1 MTIISKFQRID
12 TSCIEYVHPWTNSCA
27 EATAGLFLHSILA
40 SLRIYVTAYVLTMLM
55 KGKIPSKK
63 DIKYTILG
71 IIQSTAFLSCH
82 AFGYSLTL
90 CCLRKIIGNFNF
102 LTVSFIPSF
111 LSSIGAILVERPS
124 RRSLLSLYVTNVAS
138 ETLFRMAV
146 WRKWVTPIK
155 YGEVVIFSFSCA
167 LLLYLYRS
175 SHNEK
180 DSIYSLLRFFV
191 GPYEEK
197 GYEREGR
204 DVNSPRL
211 TLLSSVLNY
220 GGSHP
225 LCPHPHSCLHYW
237 LKNGAKLFS
246 IGCGLQ
252 LSLKLLLQ
260 MNKIMKRPKVA
271 LRNVFQLDTLRLGAF
286 FAGFGG
292 LFRVISCSLR
302 RLRNHDSEVHAV
314 PAGLT
319 AGLAFFFFRDN
330 TAALY
335 AMWKTIQ
342 IFYNMGVDKGHL
354 PPFPGGSVFV
364 HAFATAIL
372 FHAAVLEP
380 HNVRPSYWR
389 FLTNISGNRVNNM
402 NRECLDVFGL
412 ESSKSLKIAQ
422 DRLLR
427 R

>member
-1 MTIISKFQRID
+1 MSVISKFQTID
-12 TSCIEYVHPWTNSCA
+12 VSCTHYVHPWTNSCA

-40 SLRIYVTAYVLTMLM
+40 SLRIYVTAYMLTLLM
-55 KGKIPSKK
+55 RGKVPTKK
-63 DIKYTILG
+63 DIKYIVLG

-82 AFGYSLTL
+82 AFGYSFTL
-90 CCLRKIIGNFNF
+90 CCLRKAIGNFNF

-111 LSSIGAILVERPS
+111 LSSIVAILVERPS

-146 WRKWVTPIK
+146 WRKWLKPVK
-155 YGEVVIFSFSCA
+155 YGEVIIFTLSSA
-167 LLLYLYRS
+167 VLLYFYRG
-175 SHNEK
+175 SHNKK

-191 GPYEEK
+191 GPCEES
-197 GYEREGR
+197 GYSKHIEGE
-204 DVNSPRL
+204 PP
-211 TLLSSVLNY
+211 SSRSTTITSYYLK
-220 GGSHP
+220 SHP
-225 LCPHPHSCLHYW
+225 TCPHLHSCLHYC
-237 LKNGAKLFS
+237 LKNGVKLFS

-260 MNKIMKRPKVA
+260 MNRIAKTPKLVIS
-271 LRNVFQLDTLRLGAF
+271 NVFQLDTLRLGAF

-292 LFRVISCSLR
+292 VFRMVSCLLR
-302 RLRNHDSEVHAV
+302 HVRGEDCQLHAV
-314 PAGLT
+314 PAGLG

-342 IFYNMGVDKGHL
+342 ILYNMGVDKGHL
-354 PPFPGGSVFV
+354 PPFPGGSVFF
-364 HAFATAIL
+364 HALATAIL
-372 FHAAVLEP
+372 FHAAIIEP

-389 FLTNISGNRVNNM
+389 FLTNISGHRINMM

-412 ESSKSLKIAQ
+412 DSSESLRIAQ
-422 DRLLR
+422 ARLLKR
-427 R
+427 